1 MDSKDETIEITN
13 DELYEELKAL
23 FQNLFANQL
32 TQQISTLQTT
42 LEEQEESCKKLDSN
56 VTGIGSSLMRIGRKV
71 EKLDSETQDKLEYHQ
86 EQITSYIKSSH
97 QKQMKKMEQ
106 EEKERKQVEVEL
118 FTKND
123 QMHLLYEQL
132 GSQIEQFLQQ
142 SEAMNK
148 IHTDQLDR
156 SFRIL
161 MDRQNEAESKFS
173 RIVEEQTQQQA
184 NNMEQSRKEI
194 CDLLCSKTEEA
205 LQQTREKSEQTVKRL
220 WIGFGVLLASNL
232 VTMLLMILR

>member
-1 MDSKDETIEITN
+1 
-13 DELYEELKAL
+13 
-23 FQNLFANQL
+23 
-32 TQQISTLQTT
+32 
-42 LEEQEESCKKLDSN
+42 
-56 VTGIGSSLMRIGRKV
+56 
-71 EKLDSETQDKLEYHQ
+71 
-86 EQITSYIKSSH
+86 
-97 QKQMKKMEQ
+97 
-106 EEKERKQVEVEL
+106 
-118 FTKND
+118 
-123 QMHLLYEQL
+123 
-132 GSQIEQFLQQ
+132 
-142 SEAMNK
+142 
-148 IHTDQLDR
+148 
-156 SFRIL
+156 